1 MDPVT
6 HTLAGV
12 ALSHALFRDR
22 AGPKATLTL
31 ALASNLPDLDAIIHL
46 TGSPAAILWR
56 RTFGHSV
63 FTIPLLAAG
72 LAWLLK
78 RTYAK
83 NLRLGTIY
91 GMCLFGAIVHVFLD
105 LINSFGVVPL
115 WPASDW
121 RPELSIVFIVDL
133 VLTGLLAAP
142 LLLAAAGLQRRLMG
156 LSQAALVA
164 CAVYFML
171 CGSARSMALVQLS
184 EEASR
189 IGVRP
194 DFLYVFP
201 EPFGPHRWRGVLR
214 AGDIYRLY
222 LVRPFSGTREP
233 RGERETA
240 PDLAPVRLAR
250 ESARGRRVDWF
261 LKAPVWTLVAGS
273 AVSGAPLQVRAF
285 DLRFASLLLDTEAER
300 QPPFEF
306 RFRVGPG
313 EAVEPL
319 YY

>member
-22 AGPKATLTL
+22 VGPKATLTL
-31 ALASNLPDLDAIIHL
+31 ALASNLPDLDALVHV
-46 TGSPAAILWR
+46 TGSPAAILFR

-78 RTYAK
+78 RYYAK
-83 NLRLGTIY
+83 NLRFGTLY
-91 GMCLFGAIVHVFLD
+91 GLCLLGAIVHVFFD

-115 WPASDW
+115 WPVSAW

-133 VLTGLLAAP
+133 FLTGILAAP
-142 LLLAAAGLQRRLMG
+142 LVRAAIGLKRRLMG
-156 LSQAALVA
+156 LSQAALTA
-164 CAVYFML
+164 CLFYFML

-184 EEASR
+184 EESGR

-194 DFLYVFP
+194 DFLSVFP

-222 LVRPFSGTREP
+222 LIKPFSGTRESA
-233 RGERETA
+233 GERETT
-240 PDLAPVRLAR
+240 PDHPLVRLAR
-250 ESARGRRVDWF
+250 ESARGKRLEWF
-261 LKAPVWTLVAGS
+261 FKAPVWTLEAAS
-273 AVSGAPLQVRAF
+273 AVDGSPREVRAS
-285 DLRFASLLLDTEAER
+285 DLRFSSILLDPNGDRTR
-300 QPPFEF
+300 HFEF

-313 EAVEPL
+313 DSVFPL
-319 YY
+319 

>member
-22 AGPKATLTL
+22 VGPKATLTL
-31 ALASNLPDLDAIIHL
+31 ALASNLPDVDVIVHVM
-46 TGSPAAILWR
+46 GSPAAVLWR

-78 RTYAK
+78 RRYAK
-83 NLRLGTIY
+83 NVRFGTLY

-115 WPASDW
+115 WPVSDW

-133 VLTGLLAAP
+133 ILTGLLAAP
-142 LLLAAAGLQRRLMG
+142 LVLAAAGLRRRLMG

-164 CAVYFML
+164 CLFYFML
-171 CGSARSMALVQLS
+171 CGSARSMVLVQLS
-184 EEASR
+184 EEAAR

-222 LVRPFSGTREP
+222 LMRPFSGIREP
-233 RGERETA
+233 RGERETT
-240 PDLAPVRLAR
+240 PDLPAVRLAR
-250 ESARGRRVDWF
+250 ESPRGRRAEWF
-261 LKAPVWTLVAGS
+261 FKAPVWSLVAGS
-273 AVSGAPLQVRAF
+273 AVQDAFTEVRAS
-285 DLRFASLLLDTEAER
+285 DLRFASILLHWDVDR
-300 QPPFEF
+300 RPSFEF

-313 EAVEPL
+313 ETVVPL
-319 YY
+319 

>member
-22 AGPKATLTL
+22 VGPKATLVM
-31 ALASNLPDLDAIIHL
+31 AIASNLPDVDALVHL
-46 TGSPAAILWR
+46 TGDPTAILWR
-56 RTFGHSV
+56 RTFGHSL
-63 FTIPLLAAG
+63 FTMPLLSAG

-78 RTYAK
+78 RSYAK
-83 NLRLGTIY
+83 NVKLGTLY
-91 GMCLFGAIVHVFLD
+91 GMCLLASFAHVFLD

-115 WPASDW
+115 WPFSDW
-121 RPELSIVFIVDL
+121 RPEFSIVFIVDL

-142 LLLAAAGLQRRLMG
+142 LALAALGLKRRLMG
-156 LSQAALVA
+156 LSQAALVGVGA
-164 CAVYFML
+164 YLMF

-222 LVRPFSGTREP
+222 LMRPFSGGREP
-233 RGERETA
+233 RGERETLV
-240 PDLAPVRLAR
+240 DNERVRTAR
-250 ESARGRRVDWF
+250 LTALGRRVDWF
-261 LKAPVWTLVAGS
+261 CKAPVWTVVAGGPPGS
-273 AVSGAPLQVRAF
+273 PPEVRVS
-285 DLRFASLLLDTEAER
+285 DLRFASLLLDWGRTR
-300 QPPFEF
+300 RSPFEF
-306 RFRVGPG
+306 RVP
-313 EAVEPL
+313 
-319 YY
+319 